1 MSGLRESWRVL
12 RYGKPV
18 VVVSGVPRSGTS
30 MAMKMLEAGGPE
42 LVIDHERAADED
54 NPKGY
59 YEDERVKE
67 LEKSSDRSWVRLAR
81 GKGIKVISRLVR
93 SLPLDSRYRVILMRR
108 DLGEVLASQRKMLE
122 RRGEQDGAADDR
134 MRELLEKDL
143 WQASWWMKSHRGN
156 FDWVDL
162 HYHEVLADP
171 ERQARRVAELVGGLD
186 VRKMA
191 EMVDPELDRNRAARG
206 SSAR

>member
-1 MSGLRESWRVL
+1 MNGLSESWRAL
-12 RYGKPV
+12 RYGRPV

-30 MAMKMLEAGGPE
+30 MAMKMLEAGGLE

-67 LEKSSDRSWVRLAR
+67 LEKSSDRSWIRQAR

-122 RRGEQDGAADDR
+122 RRGEEDGAPDER

-143 WQASWWMKSHRGN
+143 WQASWWMKAHGGN
-156 FDWVDL
+156 FHWIDL

-171 ERQARRVAELVGGLD
+171 ERQAHRIAGLVGGLD
-186 VRKMA
+186 VRRMA
-191 EMVDPELDRNRAARG
+191 EMVDPELYRNRAGAG
-206 SSAR
+206 SAGR